1 METRE
6 KNQLYLGHQGS
17 FCTLLHLSLRF
28 SFFFPHLSLLR
39 DQELKEHVSQ
49 HPAWTLAQ
57 YVVNELLGN
66 KRLKTRRQLQAKGW
80 TALSREDL

>member
-6 KNQLYLGHQGS
+6 KNQLYLDIRGVSVLYYTCHCG
-17 FCTLLHLSLRF
+17 FI
-28 SFFFPHLSLLR
+28 FFFPHLSLLR
-39 DQELKEHVSQ
+39 DQESKEHVSQ

-66 KRLKTRRQLQAKGW
+66 KRLKTRRQLQVKGW